1 MNREPLVSVIVPI
14 YNAAEYLERCINSV
28 LGQEYKN
35 FELIL
40 VNDGSQDAS
49 GEICKAYAAQD
60 KRVKV
65 LEKENSGV
73 SDSRNR
79 AMDMAEGE
87 YLQFLDADDW
97 LTPDATKLFVQ
108 SAVNNDCDMV
118 IADFYRV
125 SGEKVSHKGDI
136 EKEGIL
142 SREEFANYM
151 MENPA
156 DFYYGV
162 LWNKLFR
169 RDLVEKHGLRM
180 DPEISWCEDFIF
192 NLEYIRHCRTIYALQ
207 VPVYYYVKTKGSLVN
222 SQGAS
227 INNMIRMKL
236 NVFEYYHQF
245 FRELYDEEDYEN
257 VRFQVHRFFLTYA
270 KDGFVPPVMLP
281 GSIKLGQE
289 RQSACIREA
298 VEGDGVP
305 LKLYRCRKL
314 WERYLEVI
322 ALKNSITVEEV
333 IVLWYLNQELKVED
347 TQQLADLT
355 GMTRR
360 NAGSATARLERRGMV
375 KRSMVKREAVGK
387 SGKTEEKRQYQFRV
401 LEAAEGVIQDL
412 KQAEKDFETVCFR
425 GFSEKEKEE
434 YVHLAERTGENL
446 KDVLRV

>member
-49 GEICKAYAAQD
+49 GEICRAYAAQD
-60 KRVKV
+60 ERVKV

-73 SDSRNR
+73 SNSRNR

-192 NLEYIRHCRTIYALQ
+192 NLEYIRHWQDNLCPA
-207 VPVYYYVKTKGSLVN
+207 
-222 SQGAS
+222 GAG
-227 INNMIRMKL
+227 L
-236 NVFEYYHQF
+236 
-245 FRELYDEEDYEN
+245 L
-257 VRFQVHRFFLTYA
+257 LC
-270 KDGFVPPVMLP
+270 KD
-281 GSIKLGQE
+281 K
-289 RQSACIREA
+289 
-298 VEGDGVP
+298 
-305 LKLYRCRKL
+305 
-314 WERYLEVI
+314 
-322 ALKNSITVEEV
+322 
-333 IVLWYLNQELKVED
+333 
-347 TQQLADLT
+347 
-355 GMTRR
+355 
-360 NAGSATARLERRGMV
+360 
-375 KRSMVKREAVGK
+375 GK
-387 SGKTEEKRQYQFRV
+387 SGKQSGSQ
-401 LEAAEGVIQDL
+401 
-412 KQAEKDFETVCFR
+412 
-425 GFSEKEKEE
+425 
-434 YVHLAERTGENL
+434 H
-446 KDVLRV
+446 